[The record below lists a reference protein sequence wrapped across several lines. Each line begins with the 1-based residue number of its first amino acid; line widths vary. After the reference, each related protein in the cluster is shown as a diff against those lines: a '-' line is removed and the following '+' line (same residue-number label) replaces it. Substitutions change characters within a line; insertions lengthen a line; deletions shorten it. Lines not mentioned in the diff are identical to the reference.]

1 MSYQA
6 NGVTVNVTIDFSSG
20 ASFGYSFIVGD
31 PVHGVIGQNVL
42 ADAASNVV
50 DVSSQVGKVSIKGG
64 YNLFQ
69 DQFQAA
75 TAKIR
80 IYDQTGNWNP
90 QNVSSPYYPNL
101 VPMRKIRVSA
111 SYAGNT
117 YYLFSGYI
125 TGYNYTYPTDQVI
138 AYLDIDASDGFRL
151 MQLANVT
158 TLAGTPSG
166 QDTGSRINAILD
178 DIGWPN
184 SLRQIMT
191 GGSESLCQ
199 ADPATTRTALQ
210 AIKNVEFVEQG
221 AFYMNGEG
229 DAVFR
234 SRAYISATSG
244 ANPTYFNN
252 NGTTGIN
259 YSKVS
264 FALDDKLII
273 NDAIVQNIGG
283 TQQEA
288 YVQSSIDKYFQHS
301 ISQNNLVGLTDSDA
315 LNIALNYVATRADT
329 TLRIDAITLNLSTL
343 NYAAGIT
350 AALALDYFN
359 TMDITNYGV
368 DGTVTHKVLQCM
380 GMNYDITPNA
390 FLTTFTTS
398 EPIVGSFILDS
409 SIYGVIGDPAGYS
422 ILGY

>member
-20 ASFGYSFIVGD
+20 AAFGYSLILND
-31 PVHGVIGQNVL
+31 PIHGVLGQNVL

-50 DVSSQVGKVSIKGG
+50 DVSNQAGKISIRGG

-125 TGYNYTYPTDQVI
+125 TAYNYTYPTDQVI
-138 AYLDIDASDGFRL
+138 AYLDIEASDGFRL

-166 QDTGSRINAILD
+166 QDTGTRINTILN
-178 DIGWPN
+178 DIAWPSN
-184 SLRQIMT
+184 LRQIET
-191 GGSESLCQ
+191 GGTESICQ
-199 ADPATTRTALQ
+199 ADPATARTALQ
-210 AIKNVEFVEQG
+210 AIKNVEFTEQG

-229 DAVFR
+229 NAVFR
-234 SRAYISATSG
+234 SRQYIINKNG
-244 ANPTYFNN
+244 KNPTLYSND
-252 NGTTGIN
+252 GTGIN
-259 YSKVS
+259 YSGIV
-264 FALDDKLII
+264 FANDDKTII
-273 NDAIVQNIGG
+273 NDAIITNIGG
-283 TQQEA
+283 TAQESYNQA
-288 YVQSSIDKYFQHS
+288 SIDKYFQHS
-301 ISQNNLVGLTDSDA
+301 INQNNLVGLTDSDA
-315 LNIALNYVATRADT
+315 LNIARIYVASRAT
-329 TLRIDAITLNLSTL
+329 NSIRIDSITLDLNTL
-343 NYAAGIT
+343 TYAAGIT
-350 AALALDYFN
+350 AALTTDYFD
-359 TMDITNYGV
+359 TMAITNVGQG
-368 DGTVTHKVLQCM
+368 GTVIQKTLQNL
-380 GMNYDITPNA
+380 GQSYEITPNT
-390 FLTTFTTS
+390 FDVTLTTGQ
-398 EPIVGSFILDS
+398 PIVAGFILNS
-409 SIYGVIGDPAGYS
+409 TIYGVIGDP
-422 ILGY
+422 LGESVLAY